1 MLDSLSF
8 ALYPRTGVVEGM
20 VDIDDVLNPEVGSII
35 RMRQPGMVQQL
46 DVPFLGKEAF
56 PMVAYLDDMKES
68 RTGQTAASQGLD
80 PDVLQSTTRAAVT
93 ATIRGAE
100 QHLEMMARL
109 FAEDG
114 FKRLF
119 KGLLRLIITHQDRER
134 VVRLRNEWVPVDPR
148 VWDSSMDCTVNVG
161 LGSGMT
167 DERLAVLNQVVVRQT
182 EALEKLGPDNPLV
195 GLGNI
200 RNTLAKMLEISG
212 YKDTDQFFK
221 PLPIDWQ
228 PPPPEPPPP
237 TPEELLAQA
246 QMADIQ
252 ARTAIDQQKLEVDVM
267 KARQL
272 DERESVRIAGD
283 IAIREFQAEEKFDNE
298 VDLEILKKRLEDE

>member
-1 MLDSLSF
+1 
-8 ALYPRTGVVEGM
+8 
-20 VDIDDVLNPEVGSII
+20 
-35 RMRQPGMVQQL
+35 MVQQL

-109 FAEDG
+109 FAENG

-119 KGLLRLIITHQDRER
+119 KGLLRLVITHQDKER

-148 VWDSSMDCTVNVG
+148 VWDSSMDCSVNVG

-167 DERLAVLNQVVVRQT
+167 DERLAVLNQVIQHQQN
-182 EALEKLGPDNPLV
+182 AMEKLGPDNPLV
-195 GLGNI
+195 GLGQV
-200 RNTLAKMLEISG
+200 RHTLAKMLEISG
-212 YKDTDQFFK
+212 YKDSNQFFK
-221 PLPIDWQ
+221 PIPLDFQ

-237 TPEELLAQA
+237 SPEELLAQA

-252 ARTAIDQQKLEVDVM
+252 ARTAIDQQKLQLDAS
-267 KARQL
+267 KAEQL
-272 DERESVRIAGD
+272 DERETTRIAGD
-283 IAIREFQAEEKFDNE
+283 LAIREFTAEEKFKNE
-298 VDLEILKKRLEDE
+298 IDLELLKGMLKDE

>member
-1 MLDSLSF
+1 
-8 ALYPRTGVVEGM
+8 
-20 VDIDDVLNPEVGSII
+20 
-35 RMRQPGMVQQL
+35 
-46 DVPFLGKEAF
+46 
-56 PMVAYLDDMKES
+56 
-68 RTGQTAASQGLD
+68 
-80 PDVLQSTTRAAVT
+80 
-93 ATIRGAE
+93 
-100 QHLEMMARL
+100 MARL

>member
-1 MLDSLSF
+1 
-8 ALYPRTGVVEGM
+8 
-20 VDIDDVLNPEVGSII
+20 
-35 RMRQPGMVQQL
+35 
-46 DVPFLGKEAF
+46 
-56 PMVAYLDDMKES
+56 
-68 RTGQTAASQGLD
+68 
-80 PDVLQSTTRAAVT
+80 
-93 ATIRGAE
+93 
-100 QHLEMMARL
+100 
-109 FAEDG
+109 
-114 FKRLF
+114 
-119 KGLLRLIITHQDRER
+119 
-134 VVRLRNEWVPVDPR
+134 
-148 VWDSSMDCTVNVG
+148 MDCTVNVG

-221 PLPIDWQ
+221 PLPVDWK

-283 IAIREFQAEEKFDNE
+283 LAIREFTAEEKFDNE
-298 VDLEILKKRLEDE
+298 IDLEILKKRLENE

>member
-1 MLDSLSF
+1 
-8 ALYPRTGVVEGM
+8 
-20 VDIDDVLNPEVGSII
+20 
-35 RMRQPGMVQQL
+35 
-46 DVPFLGKEAF
+46 
-56 PMVAYLDDMKES
+56 
-68 RTGQTAASQGLD
+68 
-80 PDVLQSTTRAAVT
+80 
-93 ATIRGAE
+93 
-100 QHLEMMARL
+100 MMARL

-283 IAIREFQAEEKFDNE
+283 IAIREVQAEEKFDNE

>member
-1 MLDSLSF
+1 
-8 ALYPRTGVVEGM
+8 
-20 VDIDDVLNPEVGSII
+20 
-35 RMRQPGMVQQL
+35 
-46 DVPFLGKEAF
+46 
-56 PMVAYLDDMKES
+56 
-68 RTGQTAASQGLD
+68 
-80 PDVLQSTTRAAVT
+80 
-93 ATIRGAE
+93 
-100 QHLEMMARL
+100 MMARL

-119 KGLLRLIITHQDRER
+119 KGLLRLVITHQDRER

-283 IAIREFQAEEKFDNE
+283 LAIREFQAEEKFDNE

>member
-1 MLDSLSF
+1 
-8 ALYPRTGVVEGM
+8 
-20 VDIDDVLNPEVGSII
+20 
-35 RMRQPGMVQQL
+35 
-46 DVPFLGKEAF
+46 
-56 PMVAYLDDMKES
+56 
-68 RTGQTAASQGLD
+68 
-80 PDVLQSTTRAAVT
+80 
-93 ATIRGAE
+93 
-100 QHLEMMARL
+100 
-109 FAEDG
+109 
-114 FKRLF
+114 
-119 KGLLRLIITHQDRER
+119 
-134 VVRLRNEWVPVDPR
+134 
-148 VWDSSMDCTVNVG
+148 MDCTVNVG